1 MRRKIDWLIF
11 FSYLF
16 IVYSSLFYGK
26 EIAKSVYKA
35 LGYHYYSYLIS
46 LISIIGILLILS
58 ILKSNYTFFELL
70 FIVLIIIVNSISYF
84 MTSFPTDRLHLLEY
98 MLLGVLLFR
107 ALDNE
112 NIKRENMKI
121 ILSFIIIMA
130 IAVED
135 EILQSYLPNRDAQIE
150 DILRDCIGGLSGV
163 FIGYI
168 SRKKKEGRKQI

>member
-1 MRRKIDWLIF
+1 MKRKIDWLIF
-11 FSYLF
+11 FFYLF

-46 LISIIGILLILS
+46 LISIIGVLLLVS

-112 NIKRENMKI
+112 NIRDNMKI

-168 SRKKKEGRKQI
+168 SRKKKGKEEKV

>member
-1 MRRKIDWLIF
+1 
-11 FSYLF
+11 
-16 IVYSSLFYGK
+16 
-26 EIAKSVYKA
+26 
-35 LGYHYYSYLIS
+35 
-46 LISIIGILLILS
+46 
-58 ILKSNYTFFELL
+58 
-70 FIVLIIIVNSISYF
+70 

-112 NIKRENMKI
+112 NIKRDNMKI

>member
-1 MRRKIDWLIF
+1 
-11 FSYLF
+11 
-16 IVYSSLFYGK
+16 
-26 EIAKSVYKA
+26 
-35 LGYHYYSYLIS
+35 
-46 LISIIGILLILS
+46 
-58 ILKSNYTFFELL
+58 
-70 FIVLIIIVNSISYF
+70 

-112 NIKRENMKI
+112 NIRDNMKI

-168 SRKKKEGRKQI
+168 SRKKKGKEEKV